1 MKGGRPLD
9 YIKMAKELFN
19 DMGSVRRVNSQK
31 SINESLQGEAFVLYY
46 IAKRGGDVQPG
57 EIGSEM
63 NVSTAR
69 IAAALNSLEKKG
81 LITRQIDTTNRRHIL
96 VSITPEGKRTAEE
109 HQKFAL
115 ENVAKMLELLGEQD
129 AREYVRITRKLA
141 ELLRSNKVKI

>member
-1 MKGGRPLD
+1 MD
-9 YIKMAKELFN
+9 YIKLATALFN

-31 SINESLQGEAFVLYY
+31 SINESLHGEAFVLHY

-69 IAAALNSLEKKG
+69 IATALNSLEKKG

-96 VSITPEGKRTAEE
+96 VGITPDGKRTAEE
-109 HQKFAL
+109 HQKFVL
-115 ENVAKMLELLGEQD
+115 ENVAQMLELLGEQD
-129 AREYVRITRKLA
+129 AKEYVRITRKLA
-141 ELLRSNKVKI
+141 ELLRNNKVKL

>member
-1 MKGGRPLD
+1 MD
-9 YIKMAKELFN
+9 YVKLAAELFN
-19 DMGSVRRVNSQK
+19 DMGNIRRVKSQK
-31 SINESLQGEAFVLYY
+31 SINESLQGEAFVLHY

-69 IAAALNSLEKKG
+69 IATALNSLEKKG
-81 LITRQIDTTNRRHIL
+81 LITRKIDTTNRRHIL
-96 VSITPEGKRTAEE
+96 VGITQEGKKTAEE

-129 AREYVRITRKLA
+129 AKEYVRIMRRLA
-141 ELLRSNKVKI
+141 DLLPGSPQE